1 MAMKKE
7 KDVAEKLKVS
17 LAALRRWR
25 YEGRGPKFV
34 KLAGVAVR
42 YREEDL
48 DAWIQS
54 CPTGGGR

>member
-1 MAMKKE
+1 MAMKNEKE
-7 KDVAEKLKVS
+7 VSRKFNIS